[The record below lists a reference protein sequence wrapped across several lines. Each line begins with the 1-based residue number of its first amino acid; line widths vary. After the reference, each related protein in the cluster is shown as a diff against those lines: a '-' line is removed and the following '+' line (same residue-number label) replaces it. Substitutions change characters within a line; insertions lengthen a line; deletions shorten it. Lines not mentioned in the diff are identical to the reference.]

1 MRIPKSWSDVTIG
14 QFQELSAVDKENE
27 IEDIAL
33 KVAIL
38 TDTDSD
44 YIRNLPL
51 RQFYDISENLN
62 FFKEKIPTDWKPR
75 FEWNGQKYGFI
86 PDLTFVSTGEWL
98 DAEAFKQDVTGN
110 LHNYAALLWRPIVSE
125 EGEEYTIKEHTTIGF
140 SARAKTFKE
149 LPITYI
155 QGGLVFFLTFSAQ
168 CLETMKESLAK
179 EAQKMQT
186 QKKKPRQKALKKPR
200 KESSSKGGRSIT

>member
-1 MRIPKSWSDVTIG
+1 MHIPKDWSEITIG
-14 QFQELSAVDKENE
+14 RFQELMEIDSEDQIATIAQRVAV
-27 IEDIAL
+27 
-33 KVAIL
+33 L
-38 TDTDSD
+38 TDTDPD

-51 RQFYDISENLN
+51 KQFYDISNDLE
-62 FFKEKIPTDWKPR
+62 FVKEKIPTEWKPK
-75 FEWNGQKYGFI
+75 FEFKGQKYGFI

-125 EGEEYTIKEHTTIGF
+125 EGDDYTIKEHTTVGF
-140 SARAKTFKE
+140 SARAKLFKE

-168 CLETMKESLAK
+168 CLETMMESLAK
-179 EAQKMQT
+179 EVQKQQT
-186 QKKKPRQKALKKPR
+186 QKKKPRQKAMKKPR

>member
-1 MRIPKSWSDVTIG
+1 MRIPKSWSEISIG
-14 QFQELSAVDKENE
+14 QFQELAQIQSEDQIATIAERVAV
-27 IEDIAL
+27 
-33 KVAIL
+33 L
-38 TDTDSD
+38 TDTDPD
-44 YIRNLPL
+44 YVRNLPL
-51 RQFYDISENLN
+51 KQFYDISNDLD
-62 FFKEKIPTDWKPR
+62 FVKEKIPTDWKPT

-125 EGEEYTIKEHTTIGF
+125 EGEEYQIKEHTTAGF
-140 SARAKTFKE
+140 STRAKLFKE

-168 CLETMKESLAK
+168 CLETMKVSLAK
-179 EAQKMQT
+179 EMQKTQT
-186 QKKKPRQKALKKPR
+186 QKKKPRQKAMKKPR
-200 KESSSKGGRSIT
+200 KESSLKGGRSIT